1 MIRYGEIGLK
11 GRNRSDFE
19 KRLLENI
26 KTTFGKEVDIHIRHK
41 RLILPV
47 VDEETLKLYERLRFV
62 AGIQS
67 YSLAYMT
74 DRSKD
79 QILKAIIELVE
90 NEKTFSISEGEPEGT
105 GSSHRCG
112 DTRGGCIRIHRKSER
127 YGWVACWKLWKR
139 NGATLWRHR

>member
-1 MIRYGEIGLK
+1 MKKVIMIRYGEIGLK

-74 DRSKD
+74 DRSRSFHGV
-79 QILKAIIELVE
+79 QWNSAPSWV
-90 NEKTFSISEGEPEGT
+90 
-105 GSSHRCG
+105 
-112 DTRGGCIRIHRKSER
+112 RK
-127 YGWVACWKLWKR
+127 Y
-139 NGATLWRHR
+139 